1 MFSLLYSQIGTLLYF
16 LQGTAPLFWTLR
28 NPISRRRAFLV
39 AIAESKGRLLSQ
51 YISQSAPSAIRA
63 SRNLLQREKAVRRYG
78 IPDFVGA
85 RLVPPLRR
93 HEGLHVRVR
102 VESLLHVINILCLC
116 SGILHS
122 GCFKFTDQF
131 GSVS

>member
-1 MFSLLYSQIGTLLYF
+1 MFLSRSTICSARKSGTTSHFLLFSAT
-16 LQGTAPLFWTLR
+16 TRPLFSG
-28 NPISRRRAFLV
+28 NPILRRRAFLV

-63 SRNLLQREKAVRRYG
+63 SRNVLQREKAVRRYG

-93 HEGLHVRVR
+93 HERLHVRVR
-102 VESLLHVINILCLC
+102 IEPLPHNQNVKLLL
-116 SGILHS
+116 S
-122 GCFKFTDQF
+122 KWYFTF
-131 GSVS
+131 RKT